1 MLCIYGYEKHTRSY
15 LSFFMRRYEKVVT
28 TTYHVRED
36 TILISIFSSQY
47 TYNCTILP
55 ELRRAT
61 TNTCKQ
67 NNCANSHELCP
78 PKKSIHV
85 WEVGLETRGERQ
97 FTRLSPFPRRAVLV
111 VHHSCT
117 EYKAT
122 TRNLVAAPA
131 EPSNAKALPETGTA
145 VASVNSSKVATPEEP
160 RSANTPGTPE

>member
-1 MLCIYGYEKHTRSY
+1 MIQLWCMGRNVRGDWIKQWIRRYHGAIPIREDIDY
-15 LSFFMRRYEKVVT
+15 MRRYEKFVP
-28 TTYHVRED
+28 TTYHVWED
-36 TILISIFSSQY
+36 TILSAIFSAQY
-47 TYNCTILP
+47 TYNCTIHP

-85 WEVGLETRGERQ
+85 FEVGLETRGERQ

-117 EYKAT
+117 ESKAT
-122 TRNLVAAPA
+122 TRNLVAAP
-131 EPSNAKALPETGTA
+131 
-145 VASVNSSKVATPEEP
+145 EEP
-160 RSANTPGTPE
+160 RSLKTPGKPE

>member
-1 MLCIYGYEKHTRSY
+1 MEYDEEDTETHAAIHTREAYEK
-15 LSFFMRRYEKVVT
+15 LSIVYEKVREGCHYDISCVRR
-28 TTYHVRED
+28 YHFD
-36 TILISIFSSQY
+36 FDFSSQY
-47 TYNCTILP
+47 TYNCTIHP

-85 WEVGLETRGERQ
+85 FEVGLETRGERQ

-117 EYKAT
+117 ESKAT
-122 TRNLVAAPA
+122 TRNLVAAP
-131 EPSNAKALPETGTA
+131 
-145 VASVNSSKVATPEEP
+145 EEP
-160 RSANTPGTPE
+160 RSLKTPGKPE